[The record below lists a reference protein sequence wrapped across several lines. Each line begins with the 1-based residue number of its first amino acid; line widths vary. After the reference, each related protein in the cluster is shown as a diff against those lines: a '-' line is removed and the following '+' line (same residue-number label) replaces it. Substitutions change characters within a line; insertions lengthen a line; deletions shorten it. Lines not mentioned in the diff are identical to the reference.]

1 MKSIR
6 KRVMFHFSGQFLL
19 GLIFTVI
26 FFTLLLLLLIVYVSR
41 EQLYANFPESLLH
54 LIGLETSI
62 EDGEPK
68 IASRYVHQLKQHHM
82 WVQIIRMDGEVIYEK
97 GETQEIPKQYTISQ
111 LMDIR
116 ETGQIAGYEVSWQIE
131 FDQQKDAY
139 IMLLGRKNELPQLV
153 EEWSDQYA
161 ENGMIPEAKEN
172 ALNRKVRE
180 ADVELYII
188 DANSEVVQ
196 AFGAEKTKLQQN
208 PLDILLK
215 QYRQGEQNKNIATHH
230 PFGSSLKWVVF
241 QKQHNIV
248 HNEMNWVKKTIYIGI
263 IINSLILLMMI
274 LYAIWY
280 ANRYSRPLLL
290 FVSWLERLGKQHFSY
305 LIADEEQEKLYTKKG
320 TLRQKYQ
327 IYEEV
332 ITSFQELGHSLK
344 ENEEMRQQ
352 LERMREEWMSGIS
365 HDLRTPI
372 ATMKGYGH
380 LMENKEYSFTKQE
393 ICEMG
398 STIRE
403 KSEYMQ
409 RLVEDFSLIFQ
420 LRNADLP
427 LTLAS
432 VEFNSLVRSIVIRFV
447 NDRTLQDVK
456 FEFNEASESVF
467 VLVDQ
472 TLFTRLINN
481 VIMNAIKHNHHK
493 VTITV
498 TIEIEEDCVH
508 IRIEDNGKGMDEE
521 TLAQLFT
528 RYYRGTNT
536 IESTEGSGLG
546 MSIAK
551 AVVDAH
557 KGEMTVHSTVGEG
570 TIVVISL
577 QLSHEKDK

>member
-6 KRVMFHFSGQFLL
+6 KRLMFHFSGQFLL
-19 GLIFTVI
+19 GLVFAVI
-26 FFTLLLLLLIVYVSR
+26 FFTLLVLFLIVYVSR
-41 EQLYANFPESLLH
+41 EQLYADFPESLLH
-54 LIGLETSI
+54 LISLETSI
-62 EDGEPK
+62 EDGGPK
-68 IASRYVHQLKQHHM
+68 ISSSYVHQLEQHHM
-82 WVQIIRMDGEVIYEK
+82 WVQIIRMDGEVIYEQ
-97 GETQEIPKQYTISQ
+97 GEAQEIPKQYTISQ
-111 LMDIR
+111 LVDIQ
-116 ETGQIAGYEVSWQIE
+116 ETGQIAGYEVSWHVE
-131 FDQQKDAY
+131 FDQQKDSY

-153 EEWSDQYA
+153 EEWSNQYA
-161 ENGMIPEAKEN
+161 ENGMIPEAKSDVFN
-172 ALNRKVRE
+172 QKVRE
-180 ADVELYII
+180 ADAELYIV
-188 DANSEVVQ
+188 DANNEVVQ
-196 AFGAEKTKLQQN
+196 AFGAEKAKLQHH

-215 QYRQGEQNKNIATHH
+215 QYRQGEQNRNIATHH
-230 PFGSSLKWVVF
+230 PLGSSLRWVVF
-241 QKQHNIV
+241 QKQNNII
-248 HNEMNWVKKTIYIGI
+248 HTEINWVKKTIYIGI
-263 IINSLILLMMI
+263 IINSLILIMMI
-274 LYAIWY
+274 LYSIWY

-290 FVSWLERLGKQHFSY
+290 FVSWLERLGKPHFSY
-305 LIADEEQEKLYTKKG
+305 LIADGEQEKLYTKKG
-320 TLRQKYQ
+320 VLRQKYQ

-332 ITSFQELGHSLK
+332 IASFQELGHSLK

-380 LMENKEYSFTKQE
+380 LMENKEYSFTEQE
-393 ICEMG
+393 ICKMG

-420 LRNADLP
+420 LRNTDLP
-427 LTLAS
+427 LTLTS
-432 VEFNSLVRSIVIRFV
+432 VELKSLLRSIVIRFV
-447 NDRTLQDVK
+447 NDRTLQHVK
-456 FEFNEASESVF
+456 FEFNEAPERIF
-467 VLVDQ
+467 LLVDQ

-493 VTITV
+493 VKIAV
-498 TIEIEEDCVH
+498 TIELAGGCVH

-557 KGEMTVHSTVGEG
+557 KGKITVHSKVGKG
-570 TIVVISL
+570 TSVVISM